1 MSDTAKW
8 LHDRLDSTTLE
19 FFAEQRFAVLTPEM
33 HVNLAYKGL
42 WLTMADA
49 CDGAGD
55 WLDSRLNSCN
65 LALIFCNPMDGEH
78 MNLCTRL
85 LDRLSHS
92 APPVILV
99 VHSVAEDLRGKWC
112 EDACVE
118 ACSEALA
125 AGVDDVIMAEA
136 AGSALVHAVQ
146 SKCQVIAHGPCE
158 HFNRH
163 RSDFDFLDNIAD
175 QVHETLWHYL
185 RSRLKLHVP
194 PLDYKIEPGEPFELA
209 GFQVGALLG
218 AGAFGKVFTLKQ
230 ANDLQVVK
238 MIPKSSIQTTQKLIR
253 LDDHIRIMELLSS
266 IAHPNVVQLYRVHHS
281 ETHVLFRMEYA
292 GRINLCQRLSRRDAG
307 HEDLPAARA
316 KSIMSQLIDAL
327 AFLHRVAKVA
337 HGDIKSENI
346 IINENEMDIT
356 AKIVDFDMAMR
367 ADDTTRAVDA
377 CGTFPFMAPELV
389 LDRRPL
395 VLPTDVWST
404 GVVFLEIVCYCRCLE
419 QTLKIHRGTTMK
431 SQVLSQLL
439 MTIRVWFQQSQ
450 ALASL
455 LESRLRFE
463 LREMMGA
470 SKVLIEGMLQ
480 SEPSKRF
487 TASELLEV
495 IPLLSEGIASEL
507 VGSAGS
513 LRPRSVHSGYQ

>member
-1 MSDTAKW
+1 M
-8 LHDRLDSTTLE
+8 E
-19 FFAEQRFAVLTPEM
+19 F
-33 HVNLAYKGL
+33 
-42 WLTMADA
+42 
-49 CDGAGD
+49 
-55 WLDSRLNSCN
+55 
-65 LALIFCNPMDGEH
+65 
-78 MNLCTRL
+78 
-85 LDRLSHS
+85 
-92 APPVILV
+92 
-99 VHSVAEDLRGKWC
+99 
-112 EDACVE
+112 
-118 ACSEALA
+118 
-125 AGVDDVIMAEA
+125 
-136 AGSALVHAVQ
+136 
-146 SKCQVIAHGPCE
+146 
-158 HFNRH
+158 
-163 RSDFDFLDNIAD
+163 
-175 QVHETLWHYL
+175 
-185 RSRLKLHVP
+185 
-194 PLDYKIEPGEPFELA
+194 
-209 GFQVGALLG
+209 
-218 AGAFGKVFTLKQ
+218 
-230 ANDLQVVK
+230 
-238 MIPKSSIQTTQKLIR
+238 
-253 LDDHIRIMELLSS
+253 
-266 IAHPNVVQLYRVHHS
+266 
-281 ETHVLFRMEYA
+281 A
-292 GRINLCQRLSRRDAG
+292 GRINLCQRLFRRDAG
-307 HEDLPAARA
+307 HEDLPAAKA

-327 AFLHRVAKVA
+327 AFFHRVAKVA

-377 CGTFPFMAPELV
+377 CGTFPFIAPELV

-404 GVVFLEIVCYCRCLE
+404 GVVLLEIVCYCRCLE

-431 SQVLSQLL
+431 SHVLSQLL